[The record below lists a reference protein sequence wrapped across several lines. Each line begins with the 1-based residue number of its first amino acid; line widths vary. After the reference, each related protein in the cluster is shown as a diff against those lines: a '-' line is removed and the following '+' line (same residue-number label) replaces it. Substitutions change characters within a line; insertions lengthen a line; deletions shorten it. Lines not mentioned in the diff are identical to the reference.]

1 MTPKILLVATRR
13 WFATARLGS
22 ALAQADCQVQAICPS
37 DHLLTKVRAV
47 RATYHYS
54 GLLPI
59 RSLRAAIDA
68 VQPDLV
74 IPCDDLAASHLH
86 HLHALTAQAAAA
98 SPKIAALLER
108 SLGNPAYFS
117 AVATRNAFMSLARE
131 EGVCAPNTAIV
142 TSAANVLSWS
152 KENGLPAVLK
162 VDGTHGGAGTE
173 IVHGVGDAES
183 LFHKLDAG
191 ILVSRVAKHAVLA
204 GDFSGARSWFQ
215 NHKSV
220 VNIQSF
226 VPGPD
231 ASTSVACWQG
241 EVVAMIQFEVLR
253 KTYSKGSASVLR
265 LIDIPE
271 ISATVKKMV
280 SRLGLSGLVGFDFI
294 LEEQT
299 GRPYLIELNPRSTQT
314 CHLRLGEGRDLVAAL
329 RSKISGEPL
338 QAVPRATDNNV
349 IALFPQEWQKDP
361 DSEFIKSAFHDVPW
375 DEPELVRAGTHCR
388 PQNGGWLS
396 QGKWRE
402 VRSKLSVRR
411 A

>member
-1 MTPKILLVATRR
+1 M
-13 WFATARLGS
+13 
-22 ALAQADCQVQAICPS
+22 
-37 DHLLTKVRAV
+37 
-47 RATYHYS
+47 
-54 GLLPI
+54 PI

-68 VQPDLV
+68 AQPDLV
-74 IPCDDLAASHLH
+74 IPCDDLATTHLH
-86 HLHALTAQAAAA
+86 HLHALA
-98 SPKIAALLER
+98 SRSATDLPNISALLER

-117 AVATRNAFMSLARE
+117 DVDSRNAFMSLARE
-131 EGVCAPNTAIV
+131 EGVCAPNTAIA
-142 TSAANVLSWS
+142 TSADGVLSWL

-173 IVHGVGDAES
+173 IIHSLAAAES
-183 LFHKLDAG
+183 SFHKLDAG

-204 GDFSGARSWFQ
+204 GDFSGARSWLR
-215 NHKSV
+215 NSKSA

-231 ASTSVACWQG
+231 ASSSVACWQG
-241 EVVAMIQFEVLR
+241 EVLAMIQFEVLR
-253 KTYSKGSASVLR
+253 KTYPKGSASVLR

-294 LEEQT
+294 LEEQS
-299 GRPYLIELNPRSTQT
+299 GRPYLIELNPRATQT

-329 RSKISGEPL
+329 RFRISGEAL
-338 QAVPRATDNNV
+338 QAVPRVTDNDV

-361 DSEFIKSAFHDVPW
+361 DSEFIKSAYHDVPW
-375 DEPELVRAGTHCR
+375 DEPELVRAAIQFR
-388 PQNGGWLS
+388 PQSGGWLS
-396 QGKWRE
+396 QGRWRE
-402 VRSKLSVRR
+402 VRSKLTVGR